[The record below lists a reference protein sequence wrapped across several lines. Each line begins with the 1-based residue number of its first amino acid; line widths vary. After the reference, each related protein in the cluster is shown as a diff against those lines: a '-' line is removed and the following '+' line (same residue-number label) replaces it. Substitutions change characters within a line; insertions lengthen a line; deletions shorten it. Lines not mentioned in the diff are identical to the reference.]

1 MQAQYSMWI
10 LQFNLLSTTGPH
22 LAHSPCGGLLFIFLY
37 VDRRVKGQYNFH
49 IITREEM
56 KLQSET
62 MLAVISGLLALGIIL
77 LTVRLCHYK
86 KQLQKLY
93 KNNNESA
100 AETIGAKNKITSCT
114 EEIGRLINEAE
125 RGCKDNYGLLKTSGD
140 SKAVLKVSGEKEITD
155 KILSILAKA
164 SGSIKQMTEIAGEA
178 VRLLSGSEDKIK
190 DASHE
195 ALLVNDEYT
204 DMDVYIN
211 EFYRTLNAVK
221 IIIIKLRDSIND
233 INTLSFKA
241 AMECQRAGEAGRGFK
256 VAADEIRQAADNGT
270 ALLNETDSS
279 IEELS
284 ETVRIIDSRIRNLEE
299 KRNTLNKAVESLCD
313 GNNYVADKFSELYE
327 NIEITEKVVNHLAA
341 NSKEFF
347 SESEEKKKV
356 YSDMAKVFLSVG
368 KAEKNIAAD
377 MTKIRSLN
385 EDILN
390 IVGKL

>member
-1 MQAQYSMWI
+1 M
-10 LQFNLLSTTGPH
+10 
-22 LAHSPCGGLLFIFLY
+22 
-37 VDRRVKGQYNFH
+37 
-49 IITREEM
+49 
-56 KLQSET
+56 QSET
-62 MLAVISGLLALGIIL
+62 ILAVISGLLALGIIL

-100 AETIGAKNKITSCT
+100 AETIRAKNKITSCGN
-114 EEIGRLINEAE
+114 EIGRLIAAAE
-125 RGCKDNYGLLKTSGD
+125 ISCKDNYKQLKKSGE
-140 SKAVLKVSGEKEITD
+140 SKTVLKVSGEKEISD

-178 VRLLSGSEDKIK
+178 VKLLSGSEDKIK
-190 DASHE
+190 EASHE

-211 EFYRTLNAVK
+211 EFYRTLNAIK
-221 IIIIKLRDSIND
+221 IIIIKLRDNINN
-233 INTLSFKA
+233 INTVSFKA
-241 AMECQRAGEAGRGFK
+241 AMECQRAGASGRGFK

-284 ETVRIIDSRIRNLEE
+284 ETIRIIDNRIRNLEE
-299 KRNTLNKAVESLCD
+299 KRNNLDKAVENLCD
-313 GNNYVADKFSELYE
+313 SNSCVVDKFDELYE
-327 NIEITEKVVNHLAA
+327 NIEITEKVVNHLTA
-341 NSKEFF
+341 NSKDFF
-347 SESEEKKKV
+347 AESEDKKKV

-377 MTKIRSLN
+377 MAKIRSLN
-385 EDILN
+385 ENILN